1 MSDIFRR
8 VEKKYIVTKKQ
19 YEELKEN
26 ILNYMIEDE
35 HGKSTICNLYFDSD
49 LYELISNSITKP
61 FFKEKIRLRSYNIPK
76 KDSDVFLEIKRKC
89 DGIVSKRR
97 IQMKMKD
104 IKEYI
109 KNKNSIKTSNNQIKT
124 ELDYYFDKY
133 DLKPTMYVSYDRR
146 AYYLKNDRDF
156 RITFDSNIKAREN
169 DLNLCSANYGTPIL
183 EPGKYIMEVK
193 TLGTIP
199 LWLVKKFDELKI
211 VPCGFS
217 KYGEAYTQLILKA
230 NTYKSC
236 VV

>member
-8 VEKKYIVTKKQ
+8 IEKKYIVTKKQ
-19 YEELKEN
+19 YEELKEK
-26 ILNYMIEDE
+26 IINYMIEDE

-169 DLNLCSANYGTPIL
+169 DLNLCSTNYGTPIL